1 VTLRRIDAAVT
12 LRRIDAAVTLRR
24 IDAAVTLRRI
34 DAAVNVNGAA
44 APAQT
49 STTHWASH
57 RPVVHC
63 LTASAV

>member
-1 VTLRRIDAAVT
+1 
-12 LRRIDAAVTLRR
+12 VTLRR